1 MRSWLDFVELHL
13 KVVGLEILWII
24 IVYSRSTAPIFD
36 PCPMP
41 SLLQPHFSTSLIC
54 EMICFIV
61 NSSKERILFSIDD
74 QSGYHVS
81 CPWAIHY
88 CQVVKINKLR
98 MFQEKFNLHVWE
110 LLPCIFLIDTEAV
123 VQMNQL
129 PHQLYLG
136 CQLVLELLKHIES
149 SGSELTVA

>member
-1 MRSWLDFVELHL
+1 
-13 KVVGLEILWII
+13 
-24 IVYSRSTAPIFD
+24 
-36 PCPMP
+36 
-41 SLLQPHFSTSLIC
+41 
-54 EMICFIV
+54 
-61 NSSKERILFSIDD
+61 
-74 QSGYHVS
+74 
-81 CPWAIHY
+81 
-88 CQVVKINKLR
+88 